1 MPIQIQTH
9 SLSKTGSKVVITING
24 KTNGYSGL
32 LAVDGSSTDQ
42 HTLRVAGTITLKSG
56 WKTSVK
62 IFTTDKNWMA
72 KSSSGFSCHLLKTS
86 NGCTAKQSAQ
96 SLAQVFAFFGDQMSN
111 TSTRTSRADTT
122 VRALPTDDV
131 DGLVSHPVTAT
142 EEFVDAATGFSCIF
156 LCSFAVITLTMQ
168 ILQLCV

>member
-1 MPIQIQTH
+1 MHIQIQTD

-42 HTLRVAGTITLKSG
+42 HTLRVAGTITLKRG
-56 WKTSVK
+56 WTTSVK

-96 SLAQVFAFFGDQMSN
+96 SLAQVFAFVEGQMSN
-111 TSTRTSRADTT
+111 TSNRTSRADTT
-122 VRALPTDDV
+122 VPALPTDDV
-131 DGLVSHPVTAT
+131 DGVVSHPVTAT
-142 EEFVDAATGFSCIF
+142 KKTVDVAMGVSCIF
-156 LCSFAVITLTMQ
+156 ACSFAVITLSMQ
-168 ILQLCV
+168 IHYL